1 MSLPLRL
8 ALPADLPAIVQLMN
22 LAYRGTGPNASWNTE
37 VTYIDGDR
45 TSESALQE
53 ELAASPNAVLLVFE
67 EATENA
73 DTPSVIKG
81 CVFLEPVSDIL
92 WYLGSL
98 TVDPRLQKEG
108 LGRRILHAAEQW
120 AATRGART
128 IQMKVV
134 HVRDTLI
141 AWYQRRGYHLTGETH
156 PFPYGDT
163 RFGIPRRDDLTF
175 VVLEKSV
182 AVE

>member
-1 MSLPLRL
+1 
-8 ALPADLPAIVQLMN
+8 MN
-22 LAYRGTGPNASWNTE
+22 IAYRGSGPNASWNTE
-37 VTYIDGDR
+37 IKYIDGDR
-45 TSESALQE
+45 TSESGLQE
-53 ELAASPNAVLLVFE
+53 ELAATPKAVLLVFE
-67 EATENA
+67 EATRDVSEKAN
-73 DTPSVIKG
+73 PSIKG
-81 CVFLEPVSDIL
+81 CVFLEPVSVTL

-120 AATRGART
+120 AASRGAHT

-134 HVRDTLI
+134 HLRDTLI
-141 AWYQRRGYHLTGETH
+141 AWYLRRGYQLTGETQ

-163 RFGIPRRDDLTF
+163 RFGIPLRDDLTF

-182 AVE
+182 ALESPVLEKAAPLESSL